1 MAKNI
6 LSDKEV
12 ELQQI
17 YLKNNK
23 ITVINSGDSTPKPY
37 GGKPIRQAHYRK
49 DKSVVSRLFHSQD
62 TSRRDYGG
70 GSMNSSGQGE

>member
-1 MAKNI
+1 MKTTM
-6 LSDKEV
+6 SEKERK
-12 ELQQI
+12 LQQI
-17 YLKNNK
+17 YLKSNK
-23 ITVINSGDSTPKPY
+23 ITVIKSGDNLPKPY

-49 DKSVVSRLFHSQD
+49 DKSVVSRVFHSLD